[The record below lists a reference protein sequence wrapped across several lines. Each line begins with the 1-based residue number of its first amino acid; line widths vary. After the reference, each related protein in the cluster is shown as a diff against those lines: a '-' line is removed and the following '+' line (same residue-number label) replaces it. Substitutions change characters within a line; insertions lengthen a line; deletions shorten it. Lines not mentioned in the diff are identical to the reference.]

1 MRTLARFL
9 GVCLVGFG
17 ALFGLFAVV
26 GYFAGRES
34 IGIVAGLG
42 VTALILIAWG
52 GRLMTGTPR
61 HSKGIDR
68 SSIHTA
74 ASRPRELTVIGRC
87 ALWFAGLICSL
98 LGVTFGLLGLYLL
111 YVWREQWWYAVACG
125 PAAFFLLVTGPL
137 LREAAL
143 WTEDRAATQ
152 LAASF
157 VKLIESTNP
166 KN

>member
-1 MRTLARFL
+1 MRTLARLL

-61 HSKGIDR
+61 HSK
-68 SSIHTA
+68 
-74 ASRPRELTVIGRC
+74 
-87 ALWFAGLICSL
+87 
-98 LGVTFGLLGLYLL
+98 
-111 YVWREQWWYAVACG
+111 
-125 PAAFFLLVTGPL
+125 
-137 LREAAL
+137 
-143 WTEDRAATQ
+143 
-152 LAASF
+152 
-157 VKLIESTNP
+157 
-166 KN
+166 